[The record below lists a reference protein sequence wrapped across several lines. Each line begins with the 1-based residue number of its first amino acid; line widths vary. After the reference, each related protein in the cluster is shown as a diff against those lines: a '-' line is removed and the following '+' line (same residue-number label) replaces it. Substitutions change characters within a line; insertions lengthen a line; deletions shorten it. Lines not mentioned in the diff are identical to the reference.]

1 MPIAEELPHRIV
13 SLRGRPRL
21 DGNAWVAGTFQLL
34 RSRAPTVMIV
44 GALALAPSWWLARH
58 GCPIEVGAPGIACGV
73 MTLLAALVG
82 EGALVVVAMH
92 TLAGRRGG
100 ALGVLGRALGRLPA
114 IAAALVLRALACAA
128 IVVLAALAA
137 ERAGEAASLV
147 AVAGAAVAI
156 GLWSAW
162 SLAPA
167 IVLCEGA
174 SPIAALVQSAA
185 LTRDLRLTVLKSRLR
200 LGLLMIA
207 LAVVVGAIEAP
218 HARLLLGH
226 VLEVLWF
233 GLGALLT
240 SVSYVHL
247 RARDRRQRLEVAA
260 AEVSA
265 LLGGLRR

>member
-1 MPIAEELPHRIV
+1 MPIADDLPHRIV

-34 RSRAPTVMIV
+34 RSRAATVMIV
-44 GALALAPSWWLARH
+44 GALALAPSWWLAGH
-58 GCPIEVGAPGIACGV
+58 GCPIEVDPPGVACGL
-73 MTLLAALVG
+73 MTLTAALLG
-82 EGALVVVAMH
+82 EGALVAVAMH
-92 TLAGRRGG
+92 TLAGRRAGV
-100 ALGVLGRALGRLPA
+100 LGVLGRALGRLPA
-114 IAAALVLRALACAA
+114 IAAALLLRALACAA
-128 IVVLAALAA
+128 IVILAALAA

-147 AVAGAAVAI
+147 VVAGAAVAI

-167 IVLCEGA
+167 VALCEGA
-174 SPIAALVQSAA
+174 SPIAALVQSAS

-200 LGLLMIA
+200 LALLMVA
-207 LAVVVGAIEAP
+207 LAALAGAIEAP

-240 SVSYVHL
+240 AVSYVHL
-247 RARDRRQRLEVAA
+247 RARARRQRLEEAT

-265 LLGGLRR
+265 LLGGVRR